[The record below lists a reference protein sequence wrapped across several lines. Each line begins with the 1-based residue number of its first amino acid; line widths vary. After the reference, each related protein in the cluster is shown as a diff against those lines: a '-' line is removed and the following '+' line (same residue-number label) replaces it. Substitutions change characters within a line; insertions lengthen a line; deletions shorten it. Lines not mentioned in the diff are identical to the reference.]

1 MEKSIVS
8 PEYGVLLD
16 LLRRTREKM
25 GLSQVELAK
34 RIGETQSRISKIE
47 RGELRLDV
55 IQLRIICR
63 AMGIDW
69 IKFLRTFENELKKSP

>member
-16 LLRRTREKM
+16 LLRQRRAKT
-25 GLSQVELAK
+25 GLTQVELAK
-34 RIGETQSRISKIE
+34 RIGETQSRVSKIE

-55 IQLRIICR
+55 IQLRSICS

-69 IKFLRTFENELKKSP
+69 IKFLRTFESKLEKPR

>member
-16 LLRRTREKM
+16 LLRRTRAKT
-25 GLSQVELAK
+25 GLTQVELANL
-34 RIGETQSRISKIE
+34 IGETQSRVSKIE

-55 IQLRIICR
+55 IQLRSICL
-63 AMGIDW
+63 AMGVDW
-69 IKFLRTFENELKKSP
+69 LTFLRTFESELEKLR

>member
-16 LLRRTREKM
+16 LLRQRRAITR
-25 GLSQVELAK
+25 LTQVELAK
-34 RIGETQSRISKIE
+34 RIGETQSRVSKIE

-55 IQLRIICR
+55 IQLRSICR

-69 IKFLRTFENELKKSP
+69 IKFLRTFENELAKQR

>member
-16 LLRRTREKM
+16 LLRRTRAKS
-25 GLSQVELAK
+25 GLTQVELAK
-34 RIGETQSRISKIE
+34 RIGETQSRVSKIE

-55 IQLRIICR
+55 IQLRSICL
-63 AMGIDW
+63 AIGVDW
-69 IKFLRTFENELKKSP
+69 IKFLRTFESELEKPR